1 MSQGVSSIVASWAL
15 SPVLSG
21 IIAVALFLF
30 VRTFVLRSED
40 SAKRAIMIFPFLVT
54 ATIAT
59 NGKGPVVVCWT
70 QKPLTLSR
78 TIILH

>member
-1 MSQGVSSIVASWAL
+1 MWHLLQGISSIVASWAL

-40 SAKRAIMIFPFLVT
+40 SAKRAILIFPFLVT
-54 ATIAT
+54 ATIAV
-59 NGKGPVVVCWT
+59 NGKVCA
-70 QKPLTLSR
+70 KCG
-78 TIILH
+78 